1 METRELGKDGPQVPV
16 MCFGAWGI
24 SGIMGSIADDQAV
37 AVAEAA
43 LDVGMT
49 FIDPAEG
56 YAASESVIGQVI
68 RGRRK
73 DLFLATKVSG
83 DHSPEHIDDAV
94 DDSLRAFGTDYIDLY
109 QLHTHRSE
117 WPIQQTMEHLVRL
130 RDAGKI
136 RYIGVS
142 NFTVDQVG
150 EASQYGPVQSVQ
162 PLYNMLQR
170 ANGDS
175 LLPWCR
181 ENGVGVLAYSPLGK
195 GLLTGRYKP
204 GMDFDPGDIRG
215 EDRISVWRGENFER
229 IFAVTERLKEWA
241 ADQGR
246 DIVQLAIAWTLADPA
261 VTSSLVGARTPEQV
275 YHNIKAADWQLT
287 EAELAEVDKIQGG
300 LRLPHDR
307 W

>member
-49 FIDPAEG
+49 FIDTAEG

-68 RGRRK
+68 RGRRE

-83 DHSPEHIDDAV
+83 DHSPEHIADAV

-109 QLHTHRSE
+109 QLHTHRPE

-142 NFTVDQVG
+142 NFTVDQVS

-162 PLYNMLQR
+162 PLYNMLHR
-170 ANGDS
+170 TNGDS
-175 LLPWCR
+175 LLPWCKD
-181 ENGVGVLAYSPLGK
+181 NGVGVLAYSPLGK
-195 GLLTGRYKP
+195 GLLTGRYRP
-204 GMDFDPGDIRG
+204 GMEFEPGDIRS
-215 EDRISVWRGENFER
+215 EDGINVWRGENFER
-229 IFAVTERLKEWA
+229 IFAVTERLREWA

-246 DIVQLAIAWTLADPA
+246 DIVQLAIAWTLANPA

-275 YHNIKAADWQLT
+275 YHNIKAADWELT
-287 EAELAEVDKIQGG
+287 EAELAEIDKIQGD

>member
-37 AVAEAA
+37 AVAQAA

-49 FIDPAEG
+49 FIDTAEG
-56 YAASESVIGQVI
+56 YAASQSVIGQVI
-68 RGRRK
+68 KGRRD

-109 QLHTHRSE
+109 QLHSHRPE